1 MEREGERAARHIVPP
16 TPREASVG
24 VAPLLR
30 LFHVQATLLRWLVDR
45 SPAFAHGNAHSIY
58 LFVVFFFF
66 FGFKTYY

>member
-1 MEREGERAARHIVPP
+1 MERRVGVRAARHIVPP

-30 LFHVQATLLRWLVDR
+30 LFHVQATLLRWSTAPQPLPLER
-45 SPAFAHGNAHSIY
+45 AQHFY